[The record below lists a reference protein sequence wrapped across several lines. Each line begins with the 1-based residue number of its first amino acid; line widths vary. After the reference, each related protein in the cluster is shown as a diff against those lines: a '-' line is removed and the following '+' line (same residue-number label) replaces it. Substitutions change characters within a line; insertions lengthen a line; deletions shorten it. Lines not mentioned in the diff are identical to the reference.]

1 MSRGKA
7 PPFKQ
12 RLAAAL
18 EAARAAGFA
27 VVWVFTRDGSTF
39 VFSQDDVDA
48 LPPNGEVEVND
59 FDLIIERR
67 KGTTR
72 EEKP

>member
-1 MSRGKA
+1 MRAKA
-7 PPFKQ
+7 PPFAR
-12 RLAAAL
+12 RLRAAL

-27 VVWVFTRDGSTF
+27 RVRVSTGDGSTF

-48 LPPNGEVEVND
+48 LPPKSEVEVND
-59 FDLIIERR
+59 FDEIMKKREAAH
-67 KGTTR
+67 